1 MNHDRIVPLT
11 VERRVAVIP
20 VYSDNGGCSA
30 LVDAEDGV
38 SVSTFA
44 WFRHR
49 RTGYPTYRRSNGF
62 MLTLHAWL
70 LGAPPKGM
78 VFDHANGNKLDNR
91 RSNLRLLTVAQNGL
105 NRHRANRNNKSSGTP
120 GVCWSKAEQK
130 WRVQIRRNGK
140 DHFGG
145 YFADE
150 AQAKEAATRL
160 RSKLLEK
167 QEAPQ
172 NS

>member
-1 MNHDRIVPLT
+1 MSQDRIVPLT
-11 VERRVAVIP
+11 IERRIAIVP
-20 VYSDNGGCSA
+20 VYSDRGRCSA
-30 LVDAEDGV
+30 VVDAEDAE
-38 SVSTFA
+38 SVSSFA

-49 RTGYPTYRRSNGF
+49 QTGYPTCRRSNGL

-70 LGAPPKGM
+70 IGSPPKGL
-78 VFDHANGNKLDNR
+78 VVDHANGNKLDNR

-105 NRHRANRNNKSSGTP
+105 NRHRANRNNKSSSTP
-120 GVCWSKAEQK
+120 GVCWSKAEAK

-145 YFADE
+145 YYSDQV
-150 AQAKEAATRL
+150 QAIEAATAL
-160 RSKLLEK
+160 RTKLLAE
-167 QEAPQ
+167 QDAPQ